1 MAEKRRFVL
10 RLDERAMR
18 GLERWA
24 AAEFRS
30 VNGQLEWLIARALK
44 EEGRWPEEGG
54 DETDSDTSADVNS
67 EEDPGA

>member
-44 EEGRWPEEGG
+44 EAGRWPEAEESDPEAEATGG
-54 DETDSDTSADVNS
+54 EAPAPEVDE
-67 EEDPGA
+67 